1 MHTFEWDGSLCIG
14 HTEVD
19 RQHERF
25 VGLAARLAQV
35 VDSGARGEAV
45 MRCLTELYL
54 YANQHFRDEEAL
66 LEQMSCPE
74 SGAHAGLHRDF
85 VRRVDGLVDRC
96 LSQAPPYDELLD
108 FLRSWLWEHILGE
121 DARILGKG
129 ARIFDAGQGQP

>member
-14 HTEVD
+14 HAEVD

-66 LEQMSCPE
+66 LEQMNCPE

-85 VRRVDGLVDRC
+85 VRRVDAMVDRC
-96 LSQAPPYDELLD
+96 LSTGAPYGEVLD
-108 FLRSWLWEHILGE
+108 FLHTWLRGHILGE
-121 DARILGKG
+121 DARILGKD
-129 ARIFDAGQGQP
+129 ARILGAGQGQP